1 MKIVKNLSELSA
13 KFEKKIHKIKW
24 FATNDK
30 RFASQYCLIAISQL
44 NNFLRYYLLSIR
56 NGAYDKSGNY
66 ITYPANYPAQNDL
79 IDDIMRHGFYAKWRR
94 ATPPTRWH
102 EKDEPA
108 YHTPQIF
115 SKIVNGLRPSNLQT
129 INSEMTDS
137 WKIDVLRAIRNYH
150 AHRCHST
157 ESEAISNYCNRYAS
171 QNCRASHI
179 IFINDSNIGKSMIED
194 VSDYLVE
201 FSRNIT

>member
-1 MKIVKNLSELSA
+1 MRLARNLSELSIR
-13 KFEKKIHKIKW
+13 FEKKIHKIKCS
-24 FATNDK
+24 ATNDG
-30 RFASQYCLIAISQL
+30 RFASQYCIVAISQL

-56 NGAYDKSGNY
+56 YGAYDKNGNA
-66 ITYPANYPAQNDL
+66 ITYPTNYLTQNDL
-79 IDDIMRHGFYAKWRR
+79 IDDIMRHGFYSKWTR
-94 ATPPTRWH
+94 ATRPTIWD

-108 YHTPQIF
+108 YHTPYIF
-115 SKIVNGLRPSNLQT
+115 SRIINGLRPSNLHI

-157 ESEAISNYCNRYAS
+157 ESEAITNYCNRYTP
-171 QNCRASHI
+171 QNCRANTI
-179 IFINDSNIGKSMIED
+179 IFINDRNIGKSMIED